1 MVFEIKFIEITA
13 ETNGVRNGFHHSSHI
28 NGFKRNHSDGSD
40 RDNEYDDEYLDDLS
54 DRNPNSNCPIGDDL
68 DDYNDHNQ
76 EDLIMPRVYVQN
88 KPIPLDKIN
97 PKLIDLMNENE
108 KDSYISMCRELYSVI
123 YEI

>member
-1 MVFEIKFIEITA
+1 M
-13 ETNGVRNGFHHSSHI
+13 

-54 DRNPNSNCPIGDDL
+54 DRNPNSNDPIGDDL
-68 DDYNDHNQ
+68 DEFNDHNHD
-76 EDLIMPRVYVQN
+76 DLIMPRVYVQN

-97 PKLIDLMNENE
+97 SKLINLMNENE